1 MPCGDTSSYLCF
13 ETAKLMFCRI
23 CYPTALNIRIFNPIL
38 IPFNQKIGS
47 NRIENPYTQFRQ
59 IINQPAQ

>member
-1 MPCGDTSSYLCF
+1 MPCGDTNSYLCF

-38 IPFNQKIGS
+38 ISINQKIGS
-47 NRIENPYTQFRQ
+47 NRIENPYT
-59 IINQPAQ
+59 